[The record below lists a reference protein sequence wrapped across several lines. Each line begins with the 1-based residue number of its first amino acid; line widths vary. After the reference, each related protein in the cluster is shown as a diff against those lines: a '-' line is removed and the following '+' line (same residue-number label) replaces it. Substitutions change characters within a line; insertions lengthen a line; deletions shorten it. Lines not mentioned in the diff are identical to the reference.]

1 MPWCAARRMPL
12 MAYSPIGEGR
22 LLHHHTLVEIARRH
36 DVSPAQ
42 IALSWTMRQPGI
54 IAIPKAG
61 NVTHVEDN
69 FRSLSIHLT
78 EEDLHDL
85 DTAFPAPARKI
96 PWQVDNNRNCYKFRT
111 IIRKMNKVIDSMLA
125 HRSIRSYTDRTV
137 SDEDLNSII
146 RAVQAAPNWVN
157 LQLVSIIAVKNTD
170 HRRRLAELCGNQVHI
185 AEAPVFLVFC
195 TDYHRVAL
203 ACHKKEQTLDE
214 VMQDIDTLLVG
225 AHEVGIA
232 LEAAVVAP
240 NHWDWEQ
247 SLLEMYVKMRW
258 KLSMNC
264 NFRNMSFLCWDYV
277 SATPQKNRD

>member
-1 MPWCAARRMPL
+1 MN
-12 MAYSPIGEGR
+12 YN
-22 LLHHHTLVEIARRH
+22 
-36 DVSPAQ
+36 
-42 IALSWTMRQPGI
+42 
-54 IAIPKAG
+54 K
-61 NVTHVEDN
+61 
-69 FRSLSIHLT
+69 
-78 EEDLHDL
+78 
-85 DTAFPAPARKI
+85 
-96 PWQVDNNRNCYKFRT
+96 
-111 IIRKMNKVIDSMLA
+111 KMNKVIDSMLA

-232 LEAAVVAP
+232 LEAAVVAA
-240 NHWDWEQ
+240 E
-247 SLLEMYVKMRW
+247 SLGLGTVPIGDVRKMRW